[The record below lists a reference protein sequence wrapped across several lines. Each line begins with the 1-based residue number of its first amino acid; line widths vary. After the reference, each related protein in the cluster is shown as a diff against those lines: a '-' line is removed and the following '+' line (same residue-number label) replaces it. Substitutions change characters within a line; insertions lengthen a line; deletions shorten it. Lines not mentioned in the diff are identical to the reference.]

1 MSSTCVVSDEVTQ
14 ARGAAAGRLP
24 ALLCMALALILAVC
38 VAPTAQAQVTAFKQA
53 VAEAASDDRD
63 LAAYYRSTDFSA
75 IWTDPDRDRARRQ
88 ALFEAL
94 QEAPAHGLPA
104 ARYDRDGLM
113 AQLRAARS
121 PRDLGF
127 AEVALS
133 KAFLRL
139 ARDMQTGVLIPSR
152 VVSNIK
158 REVPYRDRA
167 TTITAFLDSD
177 PFAFFRDLPPKT
189 NEYARLMKERVRL
202 ERLIA
207 AGGWGES
214 VPTGKLQAGDSGLS
228 VISLRNRLMR
238 MGFLPRTATRNF
250 DARMVE
256 AVRAFQVAHG
266 LEPDGVAGE
275 STIAQINLPATER
288 LKSISVA
295 MERERWLNSPEGRGK
310 RHILVNLTDFTAR
323 IMDDDHE
330 TFRTKSVIGKNDDG
344 RRSPEFSDVMDHMVI
359 NPTWHVPRSIAVG
372 EYLPMMQRN
381 RHAAGH
387 LRVVDSRGRTVNR
400 NSVNFNRYNAR
411 NFPFSI
417 KQPPSK
423 SNALGLVKFMFPN
436 KYNIYLHDTPSKNL
450 FEREVRAYSHGCI
463 RLAQPFEFAY
473 ELLSPQEADPKAFF
487 HGVLDTGRERRV
499 NLEDPVPVHIIYRTA
514 FTQAKG
520 PVNYRRDIYGRDAR
534 IWSALEKAGV
544 SPRDVRG

>member
-1 MSSTCVVSDEVTQ
+1 MVNNLSDRSAWPKRAY
-14 ARGAAAGRLP
+14 ARALP
-24 ALLCMALALILAVC
+24 PMRALLACLALAFTVSLAS
-38 VAPTAQAQVTAFKQA
+38 VAHAQVTAFKQA
-53 VAEAASDDRD
+53 VAEAAADDRD
-63 LAAYYRSTDFSA
+63 LAAYYRSTDFA
-75 IWTDPDRDRARRQ
+75 GIWTDPEQDRTRRQ
-88 ALFEAL
+88 ALFQAL
-94 QEAPAHGLPA
+94 ADAPAHGLPA
-104 ARYDRDGLM
+104 SRYDRDGL
-113 AQLRAARS
+113 LRLLQEARS

-139 ARDMQTGVLIPSR
+139 ARDMQTGILIPSR

-167 TTITAFLDSD
+167 STIDSFLAGD
-177 PFAFFRDLPPKT
+177 PRAFFRDLPPKT
-189 NEYARLMKERVRL
+189 NEYTRLMKERLRL

-207 AGGWGES
+207 SGGWGET
-214 VPTGKLQAGDSGLS
+214 VAAGKLSPGDSGS
-228 VISLRNRLMR
+228 AVISLRNRLIS
-238 MGFLPRTATRNF
+238 MGFLSRTATRSF
-250 DARMVE
+250 DAAVTD

-275 STIAQINLPATER
+275 GTLEQINISATER
-288 LKSISVA
+288 LKSILVA
-295 MERERWLNSPEGRGK
+295 MERERWLNSPEDRGK

-330 TFRTKSVIGKNDDG
+330 TFRTRSVIGKNSDG
-344 RRSPEFSDVMDHMVI
+344 RRSPEFSDSMDHMVI

-372 EYLPMMQRN
+372 EYLPQMQRN
-381 RHAAGH
+381 RHAVGH
-387 LRVVDSRGRTVNR
+387 LRVVDSQGRTVNR

-417 KQPPSK
+417 KQPPSN

-450 FEREVRAYSHGCI
+450 FKREVRAYSHGCI
-463 RLAQPFEFAY
+463 RLAQPFDFAY
-473 ELLSPQEADPKAFF
+473 ALLAPQEDDPKAFF
-487 HGVLDTGRERRV
+487 HNILDTGRETRV
-499 NLEDPVPVHIIYRTA
+499 NLETHVPVHIIYRTA

-520 PVNYRRDIYGRDAR
+520 PVNYRRDIYGRDGR
-534 IWSALEKAGV
+534 IWDALEQAGV
-544 SPRDVRG
+544 SPGDVRG

>member
-1 MSSTCVVSDEVTQ
+1 MPCRSRGSS
-14 ARGAAAGRLP
+14 ARHVCLSLAGLV
-24 ALLCMALALILAVC
+24 LAFMLSLASM
-38 VAPTAQAQVTAFKQA
+38 AQAQVTAFKQA

-63 LAAYYRSTDFSA
+63 LAAYYRSTDFA
-75 IWTDPDRDRARRQ
+75 ALWTDPEHDRARRQ
-88 ALFEAL
+88 ALFQAL
-94 QEAPAHGLPA
+94 ADAPAHGLPA

-113 AQLRAARS
+113 TLLREARS

-167 TTITAFLDSD
+167 TTINSFLESD
-177 PFAFFRDLPPKT
+177 PRAYFRDLPPKT
-189 NEYARLMKERVRL
+189 NEYARLMKERLRL

-207 AGGWGES
+207 SGGWGETVAAS
-214 VPTGKLQAGDSGLS
+214 KLSPGDNGPA

-238 MGFLPRTATRNF
+238 MGFLSRTATRGF
-250 DARMVE
+250 DAAMTD

-275 STIAQINLPATER
+275 GTLEQINIPASER
-288 LKSISVA
+288 LKSILVA
-295 MERERWLNSPEGRGK
+295 MERERWLNSPEGRGE
-310 RHILVNLTDFTAR
+310 RHILVNLTDFRAR

-330 TFRTKSVIGKNDDG
+330 TFRTRSVIGKNSDG
-344 RRSPEFSDVMDHMVI
+344 RRSPEFSDSMDHMVI

-381 RHAAGH
+381 RHAVGH

-400 NSVNFNRYNAR
+400 NSVNFNRYTAR

-417 KQPPSK
+417 KQPPSN

-463 RLAQPFEFAY
+463 RLAQPFDFAY
-473 ELLSPQEADPKAFF
+473 ELLSPQEDDPKAFF
-487 HGVLDTGRERRV
+487 HRILDTGRETRV
-499 NLEDPVPVHIIYRTA
+499 NLDDPVPVHIIYRTA

-534 IWSALEKAGV
+534 IWEALDKAGV
-544 SPRDVRG
+544 SPGDVRG